1 MKRVSVIGAGAWGT
15 ALATAAARAGSKVTL
30 WAREPEVVESVNK
43 KHENTVFLKGHKLP
57 RNVKATSDLKE
68 AVKQQVVFL
77 VPPAQFMRAT
87 CKQLKEAG
95 IKPTIPV
102 VLCSKGVEQKTLKLM
117 TEVVAEELPNPILVL
132 SGPTFAS
139 EVADGLPASV
149 TIACEDRVLSEKIAR
164 YVESDTFK
172 VFYSKDV
179 IGAEIG
185 GALKNV
191 IAIACGIAEG
201 SGLGRNA
208 KAALMT
214 RGIKEMKRLC
224 VAKGGRPKTLME
236 LCGVGDLILTCSS
249 QESRNM
255 SLGYELGKGRD
266 LEDIMSKRK
275 TVAEGVASSDSV
287 VALAKSLDVEVPICV
302 AVHKI
307 VHGKADIKKTIETLI
322 KSS

>member
-15 ALATAAARAGSKVTL
+15 ALATAAARAGSKVML

-43 KHENTVFLKGHKLP
+43 KRENILFLKGHKLP
-57 RNVKATSDLKE
+57 RNLKATSDLKL

-117 TEVVAEELPNPILVL
+117 TEVVAEELPNPIAVL

-149 TIACEDRVLSEKIAR
+149 TIASEDRALGEKIAR
-164 YVESDTFK
+164 YVESDSFK
-172 VFYSKDV
+172 VFYSKDL

-191 IAIACGIAEG
+191 IAIACGLAEG
-201 SGLGRNA
+201 SGLGKNA

-255 SLGYELGKGRD
+255 SLGYELGKGKD
-266 LEDIMSKRK
+266 LEEIMSKRK